1 MTLKKKNNITTN
13 KEMEDIRNKLWMD
26 TVASTRDCRLR
37 EQDTIRKYFL
47 RFVRII
53 ENTISSALIE

>member
-1 MTLKKKNNITTN
+1 
-13 KEMEDIRNKLWMD
+13 MEDIRNKLWMD